1 MKGTDCSKSSST
13 HVSDTSIYSDVRKQS
28 DHRMTSQKRLLSEEY
43 AINFPTEKKS
53 CVTMSTQEQTD
64 FKLALKLQ
72 QQEMESRSE
81 YEISPCSEPITTTR
95 VNNELD
101 LNVNPDASV
110 SSECSTERE
119 DLEFQANA
127 AAALLFR
134 IATQIFISE
143 MTQWKC

>member
-1 MKGTDCSKSSST
+1 MFWTDYN
-13 HVSDTSIYSDVRKQS
+13 H
-28 DHRMTSQKRLLSEEY
+28 
-43 AINFPTEKKS
+43 
-53 CVTMSTQEQTD
+53 
-64 FKLALKLQ
+64 
-72 QQEMESRSE
+72 ESN
-81 YEISPCSEPITTTR
+81 YI
-95 VNNELD
+95 NNELD